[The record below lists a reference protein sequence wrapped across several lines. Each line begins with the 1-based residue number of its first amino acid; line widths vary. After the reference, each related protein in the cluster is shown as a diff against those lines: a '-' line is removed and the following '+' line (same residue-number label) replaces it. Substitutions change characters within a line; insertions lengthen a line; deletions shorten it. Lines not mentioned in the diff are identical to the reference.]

1 MKNILVFPS
10 VNLEFYLYYNRE
22 IGNGYSKIPLD
33 DYKISAGGSSL
44 NIAMAL
50 KNAGYEPT
58 LFAFIAANGSSDD
71 YGISSLLLH
80 QLGRLSVANRIFRLL
95 QKDNAAFI
103 DRSDGYNDI
112 IKGYKSNFTNGS
124 EDLIKELLEVAHQY
138 EIKIASGVEA
148 QHINAVNTVF
158 EKGSVNM
165 LIPKN
170 TILKEYGTNLKKIFP
185 DTNIM
190 CIDMKEF
197 QTSGAQYPHEFGL
210 DLLTV
215 TNEERE
221 GFMCFHGQT
230 MAFKPKTH
238 EPTTKIFQVG
248 AGDWFGAALCAF
260 IDRNNIDIKN
270 SNTPVENVYE
280 AVVQASSVASEKI
293 LYPNAISGP
302 KF

>member
-22 IGNGYSKIPLD
+22 VGNGYSKIPLD

-50 KNAGYEPT
+50 KSAGYEPT
-58 LFAFIAANGSSDD
+58 LFAFIAAHGSDDD
-71 YGISSLLLH
+71 YGISNLLLH

-95 QKDNAAFI
+95 QKDNTAFI
-103 DRSDGYNDI
+103 DRSGGYNDI

-124 EDLIKELLEVAHQY
+124 DDLLKELLEVAHQY
-138 EIKIASGVEA
+138 DIKIASGIES

-158 EKGSVNM
+158 DGCSMNM
-165 LIPKN
+165 LIPKD
-170 TILKEYGTNLKKIFP
+170 TILKKYGTDLKNVFP
-185 DTNIM
+185 DMSVM

-197 QTSGAQYPHEFGL
+197 QASGAQDPSEFGL

-230 MAFKPKTH
+230 MTFKPKAH
-238 EPTTKIFQVG
+238 KESTKIFQVG
-248 AGDWFGAALCAF
+248 AGDWFGGALCAF
-260 IDRNNIDIKN
+260 LDRRNIDIKN
-270 SNTPVENVYE
+270 PNTPIQNVYE
-280 AVVQASSVASEKI
+280 AVVQASGVASQKI